1 MDVPAYWFSSG
12 TPSFLIRLLETRGW
26 GIAGLEGS
34 VARALEF
41 DAPAERLTLPLP
53 MLYQGGYLTIKGYN
67 PRRDAYTLGIQIET
81 EFKTATGRVGAVIRT
96 DSTVFVLEFKYGKS
110 AEAALAQIDDKGYML
125 PFARDA
131 RKLCKVDVNF
141 SGELRTIDSWIVERA
156 WVALGR
162 ALQCGRVAR
171 GRLPTSSAAC
181 GTERRHRL
189 GGCRDCRGPAE
200 SGCCGSPAQ

>member
-1 MDVPAYWFSSG
+1 MTFS
-12 TPSFLIRLLETRGW
+12 PDDDILDL
-26 GIAGLEGS
+26 
-34 VARALEF
+34 
-41 DAPAERLTLPLP
+41 
-53 MLYQGGYLTIKGYN
+53 
-67 PRRDAYTLGIQIET
+67 LGIQIET

-162 ALQCGRVAR
+162 ALRCGRVAH
-171 GRLPTSSAAC
+171 GRLPTSSAAY

>member
-1 MDVPAYWFSSG
+1 
-12 TPSFLIRLLETRGW
+12 
-26 GIAGLEGS
+26 
-34 VARALEF
+34 
-41 DAPAERLTLPLP
+41 

-141 SGELRTIDSWIVERA
+141 SGELRTIDSWIVEWA
-156 WVALGR
+156 
-162 ALQCGRVAR
+162 
-171 GRLPTSSAAC
+171 
-181 GTERRHRL
+181 
-189 GGCRDCRGPAE
+189 
-200 SGCCGSPAQ
+200 